1 MITTEQITSLV
12 GSAWPQSLTPVN
24 IMSGFKK
31 TGIYPLNPGE
41 VTDRQVAPSALFTTE
56 PSPSTPDTS
65 SGTRSD
71 ATPYASSVTRSDA
84 TPDTS
89 SVIRSDV
96 SDRDSE
102 YRKKYEEGYDIYTND
117 YLQWIRD
124 NNLTLPTE
132 DPLTCT
138 SGSSQ
143 PLPTMSSSNCGE
155 STSSSLSEIF
165 ALPKPLAPKKKGRKP
180 AVNAKASCIT
190 DPEVLDDLKQQ
201 RNEKEAKE
209 QEKATKRLE
218 KEKIR
223 KREKQRRK
231 RERRRNKSE
240 RRREREKEERTREE
254 EGRAKTGT

>member
-1 MITTEQITSLV
+1 M
-12 GSAWPQSLTPVN
+12 
-24 IMSGFKK
+24 
-31 TGIYPLNPGE
+31 
-41 VTDRQVAPSALFTTE
+41 
-56 PSPSTPDTS
+56 PD
-65 SGTRSD
+65 
-71 ATPYASSVTRSDA
+71 ASSVTRSDA

-89 SVIRSDV
+89 SVIKSDV

-102 YRKKYEEGYDIYTND
+102 YRKKYEEGYDIYTDN

-143 PLPTMSSSNCGE
+143 PLPTVSSSNCGE
-155 STSSSLSEIF
+155 STSSSLSEIL

-201 RNEKEAKE
+201 KNEKEAKE
-209 QEKATKRLE
+209 QEKAMKWLE
-218 KEKIR
+218 KEKNKEERER
-223 KREKQRRK
+223 KKKEEREKKKQ
-231 RERRRNKSE
+231 
-240 RRREREKEERTREE
+240 EREKERD
-254 EGRAKTGT
+254 